1 MSLWHK
7 RAGVSNALNLGPQVD
22 QAGLCSPVQLVGVVD
37 VLDVVEVQEVLHAGE
52 ILLLVDRH
60 LLAHAGQHALHQD
73 VLNLRKYFV

>member
-22 QAGLCSPVQLVGVVD
+22 QAGLCSPVQFVG
-37 VLDVVEVQEVLHAGE
+37 VVEVQEVLHAGE

-73 VLNLRKYFV
+73 VLNLRKYFGLCAKY